1 MRLRMCK
8 KTTSVQKSYK
18 MQIYSVVFIFIFIL
32 LQYKC

>member
-18 MQIYSVVFIFIFIL
+18 MQIYSVVFIL